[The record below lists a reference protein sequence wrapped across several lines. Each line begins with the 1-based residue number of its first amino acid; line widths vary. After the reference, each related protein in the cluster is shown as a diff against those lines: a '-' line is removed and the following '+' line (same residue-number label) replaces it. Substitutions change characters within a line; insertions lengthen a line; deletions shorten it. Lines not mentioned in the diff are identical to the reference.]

1 MAGSYFPLDDRPF
14 RLRMGLR
21 PLDLAE
27 WLEPDEQAADDLA
40 MKQQL
45 VAERYDDVVAIVDEP
60 NVHAA
65 CDELWSLVEP
75 AARGSVLQ
83 EGASAPLLAVQN
95 PDDHHPI
102 VRAGL
107 ATQEDWAVM
116 APVGGRLVLAA
127 ACVCF
132 PTRWVLATRIGK
144 PMAAVHEHVAYYDE
158 HLSRPVDSFFER
170 LTVDR
175 PVWRLNWN
183 LMDDPTLFQ
192 PVAGP
197 AASVA
202 PDEVGDRIWLRIER
216 QTLRRLPETGAIVFG
231 IRIHQRPLSALVAR
245 PDQLA
250 TLRTAIANLPPE
262 TFAYKSLGGFADALD
277 TWIGARTT
285 NVRAGPIRRA

>member
-27 WLEPDEQAADDLA
+27 WLEPDEHAADDLA
-40 MKQQL
+40 LKQQL

-75 AARGSVLQ
+75 AARGFVLR
-83 EGASAPLLAVQN
+83 GTTPASLLAAQN

-107 ATQEDWAVM
+107 ATQEDWVVM

-132 PTRWVLATRIGK
+132 PTRWVLATKIGK

-158 HLSRPVDSFFER
+158 HLSLPVDSFFER

-183 LMDDPTLFQ
+183 LMDNPTLFQ
-192 PVAGP
+192 PVAGA

-231 IRIHQRPLSALVAR
+231 IRIQNPILLFVALFSGVAAYR
-245 PDQLA
+245 GPASQQPSVPA
-250 TLRTAIANLPPE
+250 TGTP
-262 TFAYKSLGGFADALD
+262 
-277 TWIGARTT
+277 
-285 NVRAGPIRRA
+285 RAPASISSSIRR

>member
-27 WLEPDEQAADDLA
+27 WLEPDEHAADDLA
-40 MKQQL
+40 LKQQL

-60 NVHAA
+60 TVHAA

-75 AARGSVLQ
+75 AARGFAG
-83 EGASAPLLAVQN
+83 EGRHQRRSSQHK
-95 PDDHHPI
+95 PDDHQLI
-102 VRAGL
+102 VRRVGDPGGLGGDGAGR
-107 ATQEDWAVM
+107 
-116 APVGGRLVLAA
+116 GRLVLAA

-132 PTRWVLATRIGK
+132 PPRWVLATKIGK

-158 HLSRPVDSFFER
+158 HLSLPVDSFFER

-175 PVWRLNWN
+175 PMWRLNWN

-192 PVAGP
+192 PVAGS
-197 AASVA
+197 AASVPA
-202 PDEVGDRIWLRIER
+202 DEVGDRIWLRIER

-231 IRIHQRPLSALVAR
+231 IRIHQRPLSALATR
-245 PDQLA
+245 PDELA

-262 TFAYKSLGGFADALD
+262 TFAYKSLGGFAQALD
-277 TWIGARTT
+277 TWIGDHLT
-285 NVRAGPIRRA
+285 NPPH

>member
-1 MAGSYFPLDDRPF
+1 
-14 RLRMGLR
+14 
-21 PLDLAE
+21 
-27 WLEPDEQAADDLA
+27 
-40 MKQQL
+40 
-45 VAERYDDVVAIVDEP
+45 
-60 NVHAA
+60 
-65 CDELWSLVEP
+65 
-75 AARGSVLQ
+75 
-83 EGASAPLLAVQN
+83 
-95 PDDHHPI
+95 
-102 VRAGL
+102 
-107 ATQEDWAVM
+107 
-116 APVGGRLVLAA
+116 
-127 ACVCF
+127 
-132 PTRWVLATRIGK
+132 
-144 PMAAVHEHVAYYDE
+144 MAAVHEHVAYYDE